1 MNCQSSALCVV
12 SSYSTT
18 LFNTWFMDFF
28 LTSSGPCTVSLYLL
42 IYFQHDT
49 VYLFLENCS
58 ICFGWYLHPSSGAR
72 TTVQYLVLVKALLL
86 SAAIVEE
93 LELV

>member
-1 MNCQSSALCVV
+1 M
-12 SSYSTT
+12 
-18 LFNTWFMDFF
+18 
-28 LTSSGPCTVSLYLL
+28 
-42 IYFQHDT
+42 QHYT

-58 ICFGWYLHPSSGAR
+58 TCFGLYLQPSSGAR